1 MEDSQNQEFIDEMLR
16 SADIAEE
23 PGEMAKNRVVN
34 VGGDDTLPMVAT
46 KLTSAGYV
54 YIYDTRTHEPSLTNR
69 NMLPTQLRKVRDDG
83 SYVFTT
89 KKPKEAPFKGNLK
102 CMLHPDNP
110 ERAHYDELGLAT
122 CRKSNLTAPFH
133 VMRHMQTRHK
143 MEWAIIEKESK
154 DIKDAEDRAY
164 QRAVLEMAAGR
175 VGKPDA
181 EPEPEKEPEKAP
193 LYVSD
198 KEPKPKKKPR
208 KKK

>member
-1 MEDSQNQEFIDEMLR
+1 MEDSQNKEMIEEMLR

-23 PGEMAKNRVVN
+23 PGEMARNRVVN
-34 VGGDDTLPMVAT
+34 NGGEDSLPMVAT

-54 YIYDTRTHEPSLTNR
+54 YIYDTKTHEPSLTNR
-69 NMLPTQLRKVRDDG
+69 NMLPTQLRKTRADG

-89 KKPKEAPFKGNLK
+89 IKPKELPFKGNLK
-102 CMLHPDNP
+102 CMLHADNP

-154 DIKDAEDRAY
+154 DAKEAEDRAF
-164 QRAVLEMAAGR
+164 QREILKMSMPKKQEEVA
-175 VGKPDA
+175 
-181 EPEPEKEPEKAP
+181 EKAP

-198 KEPKPKKKPR
+198 KDKKKTAD
-208 KKK
+208 KK